1 RIASVPLASDRRRLL
16 ARPGRPSAAQHLRQ
30 LCGGDCR
37 GYEPPTMGKMTLPSV
52 SFSHG
57 QCAIS
62 LPHHRTTYSSAVTH
76 MATELSMLPSKI
88 RPPAAIGGQYRSMF
102 DFTRFDDGDIAEQ
115 AAVGNNPRRQR
126 PHQ

>member
-1 RIASVPLASDRRRLL
+1 MDVYEAVMSRRVVRGFTDQHVATEVLRACCPPL
-16 ARPGRPSAAQHLRQ
+16 P
-30 LCGGDCR
+30 C
-37 GYEPPTMGKMTLPSV
+37 V

-62 LPHHRTTYSSAVTH
+62 LPQHRDR
-76 MATELSMLPSKI
+76 L
-88 RPPAAIGGQYRSMF
+88 GGQSRSMF

-126 PHQ
+126 PHNGGPKGE